1 MSESETLENIGG
13 FPYILDYLSVYLPYT
28 VISGTSAIL
37 GLIGNAILISSV
49 LISKKL
55 RTNPTCIL
63 ITNIGTLNEQSLYLT
78 HFYISFHHLL
88 SNG

>member
-63 ITNIGTLNEQSLYLT
+63 ITNIGTLNK
-78 HFYISFHHLL
+78 
-88 SNG
+88 